1 MKKLA
6 LVVLLFV
13 LLVGAMPTMAQEGNE
28 TIVYALDFV
37 DIENV
42 NNQWLDS
49 PINLTLDNVVDH
61 MSNVSPNGD
70 CWQYTTIAKL
80 LSSEFVIIRH
90 THCLVWYESWNV
102 DFITFQDI
110 NGETFDF

>member
-1 MKKLA
+1 MKKLVS
-6 LVVLLFV
+6 LSLLIVLLC
-13 LLVGAMPTMAQEGNE
+13 GAMPTMAQDGSE

-80 LSSEFVIIRH
+80 ISSEFVIIRH

-102 DFITFQDI
+102 DLITFQDI
-110 NGETFDF
+110 EGQVFDF